1 MRGIYAILN
10 EERGILEL
18 ARAILDGGVRIVQYR
33 AKSGV
38 VKEHASDLRLLTRS
52 RNALFIINDDWRAVQ
67 SFDADGVHLGP
78 DDASVEQIATIRTNL
93 VDRLIGLS
101 CGTAEEAQAAQAAG
115 ADYAGVGSVFA
126 TGSKSDAGA
135 PIGIEGLK
143 RVAAATTLPVAAIGG
158 INLQNL
164 PAVRATGVAMAAM
177 ISAFSSAADP
187 AAAAAELVRIWESA
201 P

>member
-10 EERGILEL
+10 EERGVLDL

-33 AKSGV
+33 AKGGI
-38 VKEHASDLRLLTRS
+38 VKEHASELRALTRS
-52 RNALFIINDDWRAVQ
+52 HDALFLINDDWRAAQ
-67 SFDADGVHLGP
+67 TFDADGVHLGP
-78 DDASVEQIATIRTNL
+78 DDARVEQVAAIRASIG
-93 VDRLIGLS
+93 DRVIGLS
-101 CGTAEEAQAAQAAG
+101 CGTVEEARAAQAAG

-126 TGSKSDAGA
+126 TGSKHDAGT
-135 PIGIEGLK
+135 PIGISGLK

-164 PAVRATGVAMAAM
+164 PAVRETGVAMAAM

-187 AAAAAELVRIWESA
+187 AAAAAELVRTWESGA
-201 P
+201 